1 MDMEQKFIAL
11 ETEFKSESSSDDSM
25 TFSGYGAYF
34 NNVDSYGDVILP
46 GAFKDNV
53 SRAKKGDFPV
63 MLSQHGMDDYTPVG
77 VFTKIVEDEKGL
89 YVEGKLAN
97 TTMGRDLY
105 ELMKMTPR
113 PAIKGMSIGYR
124 VTEAEYPAGKNDSK
138 FPKGCYRKIKAAD
151 VLEISIVTFP
161 ANKKATITNVK
172 SEFVI
177 RDAEKALREAGYS
190 ANEAKTIISIIKN
203 ANPVT
208 DELPEVDEEKKLNTE
223 QQTPELMETELK
235 NPEVEAKEDEISE
248 EMKGLLSFLKDLHD
262 PRSAGLELNEE
273 QKSELET
280 WVAEQKKQSQ
290 LHELRD
296 FLKQL

>member
-1 MDMEQKFIAL
+1 MDIEQKFIAL
-11 ETEFKSESSSDDSM
+11 ETEFKSEKSNDDSM

-53 SRAKKGDFPV
+53 SRAKKGEYPV

-138 FPKGCYRKIKAAD
+138 FPKGCYRKIKSAD

-203 ANPVT
+203 ANPV
-208 DELPEVDEEKKLNTE
+208 VDEAEEEKLLNTE
-223 QQTPELMETELK
+223 QQNSEVKETELK
-235 NPEVEAKEDEISE
+235 TTDTEVKEDEISE
-248 EMKGLLSFLKDLHD
+248 EMKGLLAFLKDLHD

-273 QKSELET
+273 QKSELES
-280 WVAEQKKQSQ
+280 WVAEQKKQNE
-290 LHELRD
+290 LCELRD

>member
-1 MDMEQKFIAL
+1 MNIEQKFFAL
-11 ETEFKSESSSDDSM
+11 ETEFKSGTSSDDTM

-53 SRAKKGDFPV
+53 SRAKKGDFPA

-124 VTEAEYPAGKNDSK
+124 VTEAEYPSGKSDPK
-138 FPKGCYRKIKAAD
+138 FPKGCYRKIKSAD

-161 ANKKATITNVK
+161 ANQKATITSVK
-172 SEFVI
+172 SEFVV

-190 ANEAKTIISIIKN
+190 ANEAKTIISIVKSTTPATPEETPSAPQIETETI
-203 ANPVT
+203 PVESQVT
-208 DELPEVDEEKKLNTE
+208 ATPEVDTE
-223 QQTPELMETELK
+223 APSAL
-235 NPEVEAKEDEISE
+235 SE
-248 EMKGLLSFLKDLHD
+248 EMKGLLEYLKDLND
-262 PRSAGLELNEE
+262 PRSAGLELNDE
-273 QKSELET
+273 QKSELED
-280 WVAEQKKQSQ
+280 WVKEQKKQNE
-290 LHELRD
+290 LYELRD
-296 FLKQL
+296 FLKHLA